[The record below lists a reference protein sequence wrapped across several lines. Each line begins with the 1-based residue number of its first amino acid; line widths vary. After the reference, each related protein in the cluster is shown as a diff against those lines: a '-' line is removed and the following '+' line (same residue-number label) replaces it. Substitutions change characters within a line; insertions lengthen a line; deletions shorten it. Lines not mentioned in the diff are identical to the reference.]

1 MTSRVFDLRLSA
13 RASGSVGS
21 TSRLASSSRITQT
34 GRCPY
39 PVCAVRRRTR
49 KSSQRL
55 NSGRRRSLVSGVL
68 VRNNQPLRSRAYSVA
83 VQPAVAGFGRQQSEG
98 IADAFEARKY
108 PAPLLRS
115 PLGDE
120 FFERRPGHSDINLRV
135 RLGNPLAKL
144 FGRGPVQKQV
154 GE

>member
-34 GRCPY
+34 SRCP
-39 PVCAVRRRTR
+39 V
-49 KSSQRL
+49 
-55 NSGRRRSLVSGVL
+55 
-68 VRNNQPLRSRAYSVA
+68 
-83 VQPAVAGFGRQQSEG
+83 PAVAGFGRRQSEG

-108 PAPLLRS
+108 AAPLLRCA
-115 PLGDE
+115 LGDE
-120 FFERRPGHSDINLRV
+120 LFERRPGDANVNFRV

-144 FGRGPVQKQV
+144 FGRRAVQKQV